1 MISISTKNSTTLK
14 SIPIAKYRRMLIWIL
29 AITIIRLSI
38 LIIKN
43 NINILIEWD
52 LLTLSATR
60 IKFPIIID
68 TTRTMY
74 SRVVLI
80 ISANVLRF
88 SSIYIKE
95 DKFINRFTILV
106 ILFVISINI
115 LVFIPH
121 IIILLIGW
129 DGLGITSF
137 ILVIYYQNRKSLAA
151 GIITAITNRIGDV
164 ILLLSIAWTLDQGHW
179 NILHIVHN
187 HNSVLLITAITL
199 AAITK
204 RAQIPFS
211 SWLPAAI
218 AAPTP
223 VSALVHSS
231 TLVTAGV
238 FLLIRFY
245 PFLHQLQGFNKA
257 ALFIGVSTI
266 LIARFSAITEC
277 DIKKI
282 IALSTLRQ
290 LGIIVTC
297 LGLNLPI
304 IAFIH
309 MAIHALFK
317 ALLFIAAGS
326 LINIHDHSQDLRWFG
341 NLTSQSPVT
350 SSAMLI
356 SSIALC
362 GAPFIAGFYSKDI
375 IVERAAFNTNNL
387 FMLFLI
393 FFSIRLTALYSIR
406 ISIAT
411 LWGPRTFKPRFIITE
426 WKEINI
432 PIIIIRTISIIFG
445 AIIIWILPSIIVEPS
460 IRQQVK
466 ILPLSIIISGLVL
479 GYIIIKLIDQTQY
492 ALLINQKHH
501 FGSCTIWFLS
511 QISSQ
516 PLVKLSSLSGHSLLK
531 YIDQSWL
538 EITGAQGINKII
550 NLHSSK
556 IILLGPQLPISYLS
570 ASITRIIILC
580 SISIIFI

>member
-1 MISISTKNSTTLK
+1 MLTDYTFYQIKK
-14 SIPIAKYRRMLIWIL
+14 SIPIAKYRSILIWISATL
-29 AITIIRLSI
+29 IIIASIIT
-38 LIIKN
+38 IKN
-43 NINILIEWD
+43 NTNILIEWD
-52 LLTLSATR
+52 LLTTSAVR

-68 TTRTMY
+68 TTRTIY

-88 SSIYIKE
+88 SSIYIKD

-106 ILFVISINI
+106 IIFVISINM

-121 IIILLIGW
+121 IIILLLGW

-179 NILHIVHN
+179 NILHIINN
-187 HNSVLLITAITL
+187 HNSALLATAITL

-245 PFLHQLQGFNKA
+245 PFLHQLEGFNKA

-290 LGIIVTC
+290 LGIIVTRI
-297 LGLNLPI
+297 GLNLPI

-309 MAIHALFK
+309 ISIHALFK
-317 ALLFIAAGS
+317 ALLFIAAGR

-341 NLTSQSPVT
+341 NLTNQSPVT
-350 SSAMLI
+350 SSAIFI
-356 SSIALC
+356 SNIALC

-375 IVERAAFNTNNL
+375 IVERASFYSNNL
-387 FMLFLI
+387 FILFLI
-393 FFSIRLTALYSIR
+393 FFSISLTALYSIR
-406 ISIAT
+406 MSIAT
-411 LWGPRTFKPRFIITE
+411 VWRPRSFKSRTMIKE
-426 WKEINI
+426 WKQINI
-432 PIIIIRTISIIFG
+432 PIIVIRTISISFG
-445 AIIIWILPSIIVEPS
+445 AVIIWILPTIIIEPS
-460 IRQQVK
+460 IPQQVK
-466 ILPLSIIISGLVL
+466 LIPIIIITAGLITGFV
-479 GYIIIKLIDQTQY
+479 IIYFIRQIQSILIT
-492 ALLINQKHH
+492 NQIHH
-501 FGSCTIWFLS
+501 FGSCAIWFLA
-511 QISSQ
+511 QISAQ
-516 PLVKLSSLSGHSLLK
+516 PLVKLRSVSGHTLLK
-531 YIDQSWL
+531 FIDQSWL
-538 EITGAQGINKII
+538 ELTGAQGINKII
-550 NLHSSK
+550 INYSTNLTT
-556 IILLGPQLPISYLS
+556 INPQLPISYLS
-570 ASITRIIILC
+570 GTAIRIFILC
-580 SISIIFI
+580 STSLYII